1 VVGHL
6 RGTLVRKF
14 IKTPGPRWTV
24 VVLPPGIK
32 IAVNMRLRRHQRSQ
46 HYSAP
51 IFLMM
56 LATALFI
63 EALSYYGG

>member
-1 VVGHL
+1 
-6 RGTLVRKF
+6 
-14 IKTPGPRWTV
+14 
-24 VVLPPGIK
+24 VLPPGIK